1 MESETAGTEAE
12 RSEAEFETLGW
23 KRQEFSARFDGV
35 WRGAEGFSPRPAK
48 AAPVLPLLPRC
59 RQEPRGFP
67 SGATAP
73 QLRAQEMAL
82 DVKEVRDVSARPDV
96 RIRFLLV

>member
-35 WRGAEGFSPRPAK
+35 WRCAEGLA
-48 AAPVLPLLPRC
+48 VG
-59 RQEPRGFP
+59 E
-67 SGATAP
+67 T
-73 QLRAQEMAL
+73 
-82 DVKEVRDVSARPDV
+82 
-96 RIRFLLV
+96 